1 MISQNHGKPGLL
13 LDFNLRLASCLQN
26 DCSIT
31 NTTSTFQA
39 GRREKGKH
47 HMAAKST
54 FFKKVL
60 HTVTSKYIS
69 WPGLYHT
76 RILATREAVKHS

>member
-1 MISQNHGKPGLL
+1 MTALSPIPHLHSKQEEGKRENIIWQL
-13 LDFNLRLASCLQN
+13 NLPSL
-26 DCSIT
+26 
-31 NTTSTFQA
+31 
-39 GRREKGKH
+39 
-47 HMAAKST
+47 
-54 FFKKVL
+54 KKVL